1 MDKPDVLYSIAN
13 VIIND
18 LEFWDNNFR
27 INDNAI
33 SVNYKLDGSVDP
45 FYKSQTTIRK
55 NDILA
60 AKEPFNA
67 YVKIL
72 NNGVVLTYYFCR
84 RAETAQDRLINQK
97 QNVKYVSYKAPL
109 GRLASLEVGNE
120 ITMNLPR
127 GECNFK
133 ILEKNINFKPI
144 KRIKHWDA
152 IQNKIEIPDGQ
163 FSVDSL
169 LSLLNSFKKISPV
182 VQDVQE
188 NIIESLESLEK
199 EELEKLLL
207 DAKITKGFKREIIQ
221 KVEFR
226 DQAILDSIQDEI
238 FRLPLNTQIIV
249 NGTAGSGKTTVI
261 LKRLSQ
267 KIEYNYLTQE
277 EKDILNNN
285 DLMEIYE
292 NRFRKWILFTPN
304 SDIKNYIR
312 EALNLEGLPA
322 SEKTL
327 STWDNM
333 RTILSRKFFV
343 TKIGNDSGRFVRT
356 KEQILTI
363 NSNRD
368 LMKLSID
375 FKKYYQNIIYDKISK
390 IVAKLEKYN
399 KDYNPINKNLLKS
412 SAKIFE
418 NFLLSANNSSDL
430 MIIDLAINLERMLKE
445 YKKCRKEFNVFFKDN
460 IEKLNTQNNPIFNQ
474 IVELIT
480 ELNPNE
486 EKVNIESDDEEMDT
500 VETHYYNQIL
510 EERETDDIRLKTAK
524 YIKRSIAWYSKN
536 LIMKIEQKHTIYS
549 RVMELLHK
557 SIFDETFFTLIGQN
571 IFEFQLLSIISE
583 NLNLVLRSISKYYKS
598 FRSISLKNED
608 YFYND
613 NIIQEHKKN
622 KITGLEIDLI
632 LNEILRNARLLFNKK
647 NRFLKNDTG
656 NMILEDLK
664 FRFYIQAIVDEA
676 TDFSEIQIN
685 CMRHLTHPKTDSLV
699 LSGDVMQRIT
709 YCGISSWQELKDN
722 NPEYQIYS
730 LKKVYRQ
737 SPIMLD
743 IIKKIYENSTNL
755 KPNFTSAFEIN
766 DFDPDALR
774 FKYNSKENLSNWIVE
789 RINEIYSNFNYL
801 PTVAIFVPTE
811 ERIKPLFDVLYDPL
825 YANSI
830 DLEDCYQGKFGESN
844 KVKIFSIEFIKGMEF
859 EVVFIIDIDKI
870 ALSKPNLVDKIL
882 YVGLTRAAS
891 HLAVTYENDFPKKLE
906 YVKSDFKLGDW
917 KSN

>member
-1 MDKPDVLYSIAN
+1 MDKPDLLYSLATI
-13 VIIND
+13 IIND
-18 LEFWDNNFR
+18 LEFWAINFR

-45 FYKSQTTIRK
+45 FYKSQITIRK

-60 AKEPFNA
+60 TKEPFNA

-72 NNGVVLTYYFCR
+72 NDGVVLTYYFCR

-97 QNVKYVSYKAPL
+97 ENVRYVSYKAPL
-109 GRLASLEVGNE
+109 GRLASLEVGSE

-127 GECNFK
+127 GKCNFK
-133 ILEKNINFKPI
+133 ILEKNIFKPV

-152 IQNKIEIPDGQ
+152 VLNKIETSEGQ
-163 FSVDSL
+163 FSVNSL
-169 LSLLNSFKKISPV
+169 LSLLNSFKNISPI

-188 NIIESLESLEK
+188 KIIESLESLEK
-199 EELEKLLL
+199 EELEKFLL
-207 DAKITKGFKREIIQ
+207 DANITKGFKREIIQ

-267 KIEYNYLTQE
+267 KIEYNYLTQAE
-277 EKDILNNN
+277 RDIINNN
-285 DLMEIYE
+285 DLKTIYD
-292 NRFRKWILFTPN
+292 NPYRKWILFTPN
-304 SDIKNYIR
+304 SDIKNYIK

-322 SEKTL
+322 SEKSL

-333 RTILSRKFFV
+333 RTMLSRKFYV
-343 TKIGNDSGRFVRT
+343 TKIGNDSGRFIRT
-356 KEQILTI
+356 KIQFLTI
-363 NSNRD
+363 NTDKD
-368 LMKLSID
+368 LMALSID
-375 FKKYYQNIIYDKISK
+375 FRKYYQDRIYEKIEKLTS
-390 IVAKLEKYN
+390 KLEKYN
-399 KDYNPINKNLLKS
+399 KDYKPINKKLLKS
-412 SAKIFE
+412 AAKIFE
-418 NFLLSANNSSDL
+418 NYLSSTNDSSNL
-430 MIIDLAINLERMLKE
+430 MIIDLAIDLDRLLKE
-445 YKKCRKEFNVFFKDN
+445 YKKLKKEFNSFFKEN
-460 IEKLNTQNNPIFNQ
+460 IEKLNSQNNRIFNQ

-480 ELNPNE
+480 ELDPKEENVNE
-486 EKVNIESDDEEMDT
+486 DSEDEEMET
-500 VETHYYNQIL
+500 VENHYYNEIL
-510 EERETDDIRLKTAK
+510 EERETENIRLKSAK

-536 LIMKIEQKHTIYS
+536 LIMNKEQNHPIYS
-549 RVMELLHK
+549 KVMGLLHK
-557 SIFDETFFTLIGQN
+557 IIFDEAFFTLIGQN
-571 IFEFQLLSIISE
+571 IFEFQILSIISE
-583 NLNLVLRSISKYYKS
+583 NLNLVLRSISKYYNGY
-598 FRSISLKNED
+598 RSKLIKEENQ
-608 YFYND
+608 FYNENMMQD
-613 NIIQEHKKN
+613 HKKN
-622 KITGLEIDLI
+622 KITELEIDLI

-656 NMILEDLK
+656 NIILEDLK

-737 SPIMLD
+737 SPVMLN

-755 KPNFTSAFEIN
+755 IPNFSSAFEIN

-774 FKYNSKENLSNWIVE
+774 YKYKSNEDLCYWIAE

-811 ERIKPLFDVLYDPL
+811 DRIKPLFDILYEPL

-830 DLEDCYQGKFGESN
+830 DLEDCYQGKIGESN

-859 EVVFIIDIDKI
+859 EAVFIIDIDKI
-870 ALSKPNLVDKIL
+870 ALNKPDLVDKIL

-891 HLAVTYENDFPKKLE
+891 HLAVTYKDDFPKKLE
-906 YVKSDFKLGDW
+906 YIKSDFILGNW
-917 KSN
+917 KRK